1 MGQTLVEKIIA
12 RAAGVDSVRPG
23 EIVTCTVDLAM
34 IVDSGGPRKIWPRL
48 KELGVGVWD
57 PEKIVVVS
65 DHFVPAVDADTAAI
79 LKLSREFVREFKIPH
94 FYDMKGICHIVLPEN
109 GHLQPGMFICGGD
122 SHSTM
127 GGAYGCYMA
136 GFGGIEMTGVCITGE
151 IWTRV
156 PETIRVDWSGKFNQ
170 AVVAKDVMLFL
181 CRQLGM
187 DNAFTAIEYGGNT
200 VTSMSMSERS
210 VLCNMAAELGCE
222 TGVIAPDETTLA
234 AIRAAGKQPATNALT
249 WHSDPDASY
258 ISKHAFNATE
268 LQPQIA
274 APHAPSN
281 SGPVGDYTKIKIDQ
295 AYIGAC
301 VGAKLSDLC
310 MAAEVLKGR
319 KIASNV
325 RLLVAPSSQKVY
337 ADAAADGTLSILIDA
352 GATMLASGCGACAAL
367 GAGVLSAGEVCI
379 SSTNRNFKGRMGAN
393 EASVYLGSPY
403 TVAAAAAAGHIAD
416 PREFLS

>member
-12 RAAGVDSVRPG
+12 RAAGKDSVRPG
-23 EIVTCTVDLAM
+23 EIVTCKVDLAM

-234 AIRAAGKQPATNALT
+234 AIRAAGKQTATDALT

-379 SSTNRNFKGRMGAN
+379 SSTNRNFKGRMGSN

>member
-12 RAAGVDSVRPG
+12 RAAGKDSVRPG

-234 AIRAAGKQPATNALT
+234 AIRAAGKQTATDALT

>member
-12 RAAGVDSVRPG
+12 RAAGKDSVRPG
-23 EIVTCTVDLAM
+23 ESVTCKVDLAM

-222 TGVIAPDETTLA
+222 TGVIAPDEATLA
-234 AIRAAGKQPATNALT
+234 AIRAAGKQPATDALT

-367 GAGVLSAGEVCI
+367 GAGVLSEGEVCI
-379 SSTNRNFKGRMGAN
+379 SSTNRNFKGRMGSN

>member
-12 RAAGVDSVRPG
+12 RAAGKDSVRPG
-23 EIVTCTVDLAM
+23 EIVTCKVDLAM

-234 AIRAAGKQPATNALT
+234 AIRAAGKQTATDALT

>member
-12 RAAGVDSVRPG
+12 RAAGKASVRPS
-23 EIVTCTVDLAM
+23 EIVTCKVDLAM

-94 FYDMKGICHIVLPEN
+94 FYDMKGICHVVLPEN

-156 PETIRVDWSGKFNQ
+156 PETIRVDWTGKFNQ
-170 AVVAKDVMLFL
+170 AVVAKDVMSFL

-187 DNAFTAIEYGGNT
+187 DNAFTAIEYGGDT
-200 VTSMSMSERS
+200 VAGMSMSERG

-234 AIRAAGKQPATNALT
+234 AIRAAGKQPIADALT
-249 WHSDPDASY
+249 WHSDRDASY
-258 ISKHAFNATE
+258 LSKHAFNATE

-281 SGPVGDYTKIKIDQ
+281 SGPVGDYAKIKIDQ

-301 VGAKLSDLC
+301 VGAKLSDLR

-325 RLLVAPSSQKVY
+325 RLLVAPSSQKIY
-337 ADAAADGTLSILIDA
+337 ADAAADGTLGILTDA

-367 GAGVLSAGEVCI
+367 GAGVLSEGEVCI
-379 SSTNRNFKGRMGAN
+379 SSTNRNFKGRMGSNKA
-393 EASVYLGSPY
+393 EVYLGSPY
-403 TVAAAAAAGHIAD
+403 TVAAAAVAGQIAD